1 VIGRVAAVDY
11 GRRRVGLAV
20 CDPLGITVRGLP
32 TYVRADGADAV
43 AGVAAVLREAQATR
57 LVVGLPLH
65 ADGRPSEMSAEARA
79 FGDALARALGVPVAY
94 LDEGLSSW
102 AAEDDLRAKG
112 GSLERA
118 RKGGLV
124 DQRVAMGLLRAWL
137 DDLERRPPPGLA
149 SADDEPLPRAAPTA
163 PPDDGTAPPGD
174 DPAPADDP
182 PVDDRPGD

>member
-32 TYVRADGADAV
+32 TFVRADGADAV
-43 AGVAAVLREAQATR
+43 AGVAAVLREARATR

-79 FGDALARALGVPVAY
+79 FGDALGRALGVPVAY
-94 LDEGLSSW
+94 VDEGLSSW
-102 AAEDDLRAKG
+102 AAEDDLRAGG
-112 GSLERA
+112 GSLEKA

-124 DQRVAMGLLRAWL
+124 DQRVAMGLLRTWL
-137 DDLERRPPPGLA
+137 DDLDRRPPPGLA
-149 SADDEPLPRAAPTA
+149 SADDEPLP
-163 PPDDGTAPPGD
+163 PDDAPDGAGGGD
-174 DPAPADDP
+174 RAPD
-182 PVDDRPGD
+182 DDRPGD

>member
-32 TYVRADGADAV
+32 TYVRAEGADAV

-65 ADGRPSEMSAEARA
+65 ADGRLSEMSAEARG
-79 FGDALARALGVPVAY
+79 FGDALGRALGVPVAY

-102 AAEDDLRAKG
+102 AAEDDLRARG
-112 GSLERA
+112 GSLEKA

-149 SADDEPLPRAAPTA
+149 SADEEPLPQ
-163 PPDDGTAPPGD
+163 DDGTLPPGAPDALPD
-174 DPAPADDP
+174 DVP
-182 PVDDRPGD
+182 PDDRPGD